1 MDFQACK
8 EVQDLLVADPE
19 FDSTIEAVIQ
29 KEAEE
34 PAGK

>member
-1 MDFQACK
+1 MDSQACK

-29 KEAEE
+29 EEAEE